1 MVSKTRI
8 DRHAIKKTNEQL
20 QELIINLKKQGKL
33 KLANLL
39 ARPRRRRVE
48 VNIERLDKETKEGDL
63 IIVPGKVLGK
73 GNIGHRIS
81 IAALSFSEEARKKL
95 KECRIIGIAEL
106 AGKEAKLVY

>member
-8 DRHAIKKTNEQL
+8 DKHASRKTNEQL
-20 QELIINLKKQGKL
+20 QELIINLKKQSKL

-39 ARPRRRRVE
+39 ARPRRQRVE
-48 VNIERLDKETKEGDL
+48 VNLDKLDKETKDGDL
-63 IIVPGKVLGK
+63 VIVPGKVLGK
-73 GNIGHRIS
+73 GSVGHKLT

-95 KECRIIGIAEL
+95 KDCKFMGIAEL